1 MARSNKNVVMH
12 KASGI
17 IGDLLL
23 FRQRYGKT
31 FMGKIPERSG
41 VLSDKQK
48 AVREKFVKAA
58 LYAKKALADPEISVL
73 YDLRAGGGITA
84 FNLAL
89 ADYFKAPFFGEA
101 ITTGYD
107 GTPGSKIDLAVT
119 DDTKVTSVE
128 VTITAVDG
136 SLVEKGIAVQ
146 QEDGPQ
152 WIYTAT
158 VANAVVAG
166 SKISVVAKDIPGNKA
181 FMEITLS

>member
-23 FRQRYGKT
+23 FRQRFGKT

-58 LYAKKALADPEISVL
+58 LFAKKALADPEISVL
-73 YDLRAGGGITA
+73 YDTRAGGGITA

-89 ADYFKAPFFGEA
+89 ADYFNCLL
-101 ITTGYD
+101 Y
-107 GTPGSKIDLAVT
+107 
-119 DDTKVTSVE
+119 TSPSPR
-128 VTITAVDG
+128 D
-136 SLVEKGIAVQ
+136 
-146 QEDGPQ
+146 
-152 WIYTAT
+152 
-158 VANAVVAG
+158 
-166 SKISVVAKDIPGNKA
+166 
-181 FMEITLS
+181 